1 MKKRGIGI
9 KKERELGIFGQIKR
23 EKIFGKLVL
32 FNEIILVAVLIIISI
47 AISIGTPKFYS
58 TTNILNILRDSSM
71 AIIAGIGMTML
82 LITGDV
88 DLSIGSLVAFVGVVT
103 MDIINKTMNVA
114 LGVFAG
120 MGLGAVVG
128 LINGIVRTKLKVN
141 SLIGTIAMMMIL
153 RGMVYIYSIAAI
165 QNYHQL
171 KAFYEIGNGYIGFMP
186 IPILIM
192 LVLYFV
198 FLFIVTRSVMGRR
211 LYATGGNYTAAKISG
226 IKVDNLKMLTFIM
239 NSILASISGIILV
252 SRMNSGQP
260 NAGSGFELSVIA
272 GVILG
277 GTSLGGGEGTLI
289 GTLIGVL
296 ILRIINNGIIILRWN
311 QDLQIVI
318 SGIVIIIAVFID
330 NKRKAARAK
339 IITT

>member
-1 MKKRGIGI
+1 MEEVDSTRKDRLI
-9 KKERELGIFGQIKR
+9 
-23 EKIFGKLVL
+23 GKLVL
-32 FNEIILVAVLIIISI
+32 FNEVILVAVLVIISA

-58 TTNILNILRDSSM
+58 TQNILNILRDSSM
-71 AIIAGIGMTML
+71 ASIAGIGMTML
-82 LITGDV
+82 LITGEV

-103 MDIINKTMNVA
+103 MDITNKTMNVP
-114 LGVFAG
+114 LGVLAG
-120 MGLGAVVG
+120 LGLGAAVG
-128 LINGIVRTKLKVN
+128 LINGLVRTKLKVS

-153 RGMVYIYSIAAI
+153 RGGVYIYRIAAV
-165 QNYHQL
+165 QNYHNL
-171 KAFYEIGNGYIGFMP
+171 NAFYGIGNGYLGFMP

-192 LVLYFV
+192 IILYFA
-198 FLFIVTRSVMGRR
+198 FLLVVNRTVMGRF

-226 IKVDNLKMLTFIM
+226 IKVDNLKIITFIM
-239 NSILASISGIILV
+239 NSVLAAVSGIILV

-260 NAGSGFELSVIA
+260 NAGVGFELSVIA

-296 ILRIINNGIIILRWN
+296 ILRVINNGIIILRWN

-330 NKRKAARAK
+330 TKRKVARSK

>member
-1 MKKRGIGI
+1 MEEVDSTRKDRLI
-9 KKERELGIFGQIKR
+9 
-23 EKIFGKLVL
+23 GKLVL
-32 FNEIILVAVLIIISI
+32 FNEVILVAVLVIISA

-58 TTNILNILRDSSM
+58 TQNILNILRDSSM

-82 LITGDV
+82 LITGEV

-103 MDIINKTMNVA
+103 MDITNKTMNVP
-114 LGVFAG
+114 LGILAG
-120 MGLGAVVG
+120 LGLGAAVG
-128 LINGIVRTKLKVN
+128 LINGLVRTKLKVS

-153 RGMVYIYSIAAI
+153 RGGVYIYRIAAV
-165 QNYHQL
+165 QNYHNL
-171 KAFYEIGNGYIGFMP
+171 NAFYGIGNGYLGFMP
-186 IPILIM
+186 VPILIM
-192 LVLYFV
+192 IILYFV
-198 FLFIVTRSVMGRR
+198 FLLVVNRTVMGRF

-226 IKVDNLKMLTFIM
+226 IKVDYLKIITFIM
-239 NSILASISGIILV
+239 NSVLAAVSGIILV

-260 NAGSGFELSVIA
+260 NAGVGFELSVIA

-296 ILRIINNGIIILRWN
+296 ILRVINNGIIILRWN

-330 NKRKAARAK
+330 TKRKVARSK

>member
-1 MKKRGIGI
+1 MNKQKRRKPLQETGSRG
-9 KKERELGIFGQIKR
+9 KNRF
-23 EKIFGKLVL
+23 FGKLVL
-32 FNEIILVAVLIIISI
+32 FNEVIMVAVLVIISV
-47 AISIGTPKFYS
+47 AISFGTAKFYS

-82 LITGDV
+82 LITGEV

-103 MDIINKTMNVA
+103 MDITNKTMSVPI
-114 LGVFAG
+114 GVIAG
-120 MGLGAVVG
+120 LGLGALVG
-128 LINGIVRTKLKVN
+128 LINGLVRTKLKVS

-153 RGMVYIYSIAAI
+153 RGMVYIYRIAAV
-165 QNYHQL
+165 QNYHGL
-171 KAFYEIGNGYIGFMP
+171 SAFYAIGNGYLGFMP
-186 IPILIM
+186 IPVLIM
-192 LVLYFV
+192 IVLYFA
-198 FLFIVTRSVMGRR
+198 FLLVVNRTVMGRC
-211 LYATGGNYTAAKISG
+211 LYATGGNNTAARISG
-226 IKVDNLKMLTFIM
+226 IKVDNLKILTFIL
-239 NSILASISGIILV
+239 NSTFAAVSGIILV

-260 NAGSGFELSVIA
+260 NAGVGFELSVIS

-318 SGIVIIIAVFID
+318 SGIVIIFAVFID
-330 NKRKAARAK
+330 NKRKVARSK

>member
-1 MKKRGIGI
+1 MGI
-9 KKERELGIFGQIKR
+9 LGQIKR

-114 LGVFAG
+114 LGVLAG

-171 KAFYEIGNGYIGFMP
+171 KALYEIGNGYIGFMP

-226 IKVDNLKMLTFIM
+226 IKVDNLKLLTFMM

-296 ILRIINNGIIILRWN
+296 ILRIINNGIIILRLN

-330 NKRKAARAK
+330 NKRKGARAK

>member
-1 MKKRGIGI
+1 MDESGFI
-9 KKERELGIFGQIKR
+9 KKDKLVS
-23 EKIFGKLVL
+23 KLVL
-32 FNEIILVAVLIIISI
+32 FNEIILVAVLIIISV

-82 LITGDV
+82 LITGEV

-114 LGVFAG
+114 LGVLAG

-128 LINGIVRTKLKVN
+128 LVNGLVRTKLKVN

-153 RGMVYIYSIAAI
+153 RGAVYIYRIAAV

-171 KAFYEIGNGYIGFMP
+171 RAFDEIGNGYVGFMP

-192 LVLYFV
+192 VVLYFG
-198 FLFIVTRSVMGRR
+198 FLLIVNRSVMGRR

-226 IKVDNLKMLTFIM
+226 IQVDSLKILTFIL
-239 NSILASISGIILV
+239 NSVLAAISGIILV

-260 NAGSGFELSVIA
+260 NAGVGFELSVIS

-296 ILRIINNGIIILRWN
+296 ILRVINNGIIILRWN

-330 NKRKAARAK
+330 SKRKVARAK

>member
-1 MKKRGIGI
+1 V
-9 KKERELGIFGQIKR
+9 LGILGQIKR

-32 FNEIILVAVLIIISI
+32 FNEIILVAVLIIIST

-82 LITGDV
+82 LITGEV

-114 LGVFAG
+114 LGVLAG
-120 MGLGAVVG
+120 IGLGAVAG
-128 LINGIVRTKLKVN
+128 LVNGIVRTKLKVN

-171 KAFYEIGNGYIGFMP
+171 RAFYEIGNGYVGFMP

-192 LVLYFV
+192 LILYFV

-211 LYATGGNYTAAKISG
+211 LYATGGNYIAAKISG
-226 IKVDNLKMLTFIM
+226 IKVDNLKLLTFMM

-260 NAGSGFELSVIA
+260 NAGVGFELSVIA

-330 NKRKAARAK
+330 SKRKVARTK

>member
-1 MKKRGIGI
+1 MGI
-9 KKERELGIFGQIKR
+9 LGQIKR
-23 EKIFGKLVL
+23 ERIFGKLVL
-32 FNEIILVAVLIIISI
+32 FNEIILVVVLIIISI

-82 LITGDV
+82 LITGEV

-103 MDIINKTMNVA
+103 MDIINRTMNVG
-114 LGVFAG
+114 LGVLAG

-128 LINGIVRTKLKVN
+128 LVNGLVRTKLKVN

-171 KAFYEIGNGYIGFMP
+171 GAFYEIGNGYVGFMP
-186 IPILIM
+186 IPIVIM

-198 FLFIVTRSVMGRR
+198 FLFIVTRSVMGRH

-226 IKVDNLKMLTFIM
+226 IKVDNLKLLTFM
-239 NSILASISGIILV
+239 MTSILASISGIILV

-260 NAGSGFELSVIA
+260 NAGVGFELSVIA

-318 SGIVIIIAVFID
+318 SGIVIIIAVYID
-330 NKRKAARAK
+330 SMRKVARAK

>member
-1 MKKRGIGI
+1 MEEVDSTRKDRLI
-9 KKERELGIFGQIKR
+9 
-23 EKIFGKLVL
+23 GKLVL
-32 FNEIILVAVLIIISI
+32 FNEVILVAVLVIISA

-58 TTNILNILRDSSM
+58 TQNILNILRDSSM

-82 LITGDV
+82 LITGEV

-103 MDIINKTMNVA
+103 MDITNKTMNVP
-114 LGVFAG
+114 LGVLAG
-120 MGLGAVVG
+120 LGLGAAVG
-128 LINGIVRTKLKVN
+128 LINGLVRTKLKVS

-153 RGMVYIYSIAAI
+153 RGGVYIYRIAAV
-165 QNYHQL
+165 QNYHNL
-171 KAFYEIGNGYIGFMP
+171 NAFYGIGNGYLGFMP
-186 IPILIM
+186 VPILIM
-192 LVLYFV
+192 IILYFV
-198 FLFIVTRSVMGRR
+198 FLLVVNRTVMGRF

-226 IKVDNLKMLTFIM
+226 IKVDYLKIITFIM
-239 NSILASISGIILV
+239 NSVLAAVSGIILV

-260 NAGSGFELSVIA
+260 NAGVGFELSVIA

-296 ILRIINNGIIILRWN
+296 ILRVINNGIIILRWN

-330 NKRKAARAK
+330 TKRKVARSK

>member
-1 MKKRGIGI
+1 LEDAGSKGR
-9 KKERELGIFGQIKR
+9 ERF
-23 EKIFGKLVL
+23 FGKLVL
-32 FNEIILVAVLIIISI
+32 FNEIIMVAVLVIISG
-47 AISIGTPKFYS
+47 AISIGTAKFYS
-58 TTNILNILRDSSM
+58 TTNLLNILRDSSM

-82 LITGDV
+82 LITGEV

-103 MDIINKTMNVA
+103 MDITNKTMSVP
-114 LGVFAG
+114 LGVIAG
-120 MGLGAVVG
+120 LGLGALVG
-128 LINGIVRTKLKVN
+128 LINGLVRTKLKVN

-153 RGMVYIYSIAAI
+153 RGMVYIYSIAAV
-165 QNYHQL
+165 QNYHNL
-171 KAFYEIGNGYIGFMP
+171 NAFYAIGNGYLGFMP
-186 IPILIM
+186 IPVLITI
-192 LVLYFV
+192 VLYFA
-198 FLFIVTRSVMGRR
+198 FLLVVNRTVMGRS
-211 LYATGGNYTAAKISG
+211 LYATGGNYMAARISG
-226 IKVDNLKMLTFIM
+226 IKVDNLKILTFIL
-239 NSILASISGIILV
+239 NSTLAAVSGIILV

-260 NAGSGFELSVIA
+260 NSGVGFELSVIS

-318 SGIVIIIAVFID
+318 SGIVIIIAVYVD

>member
-1 MKKRGIGI
+1 
-9 KKERELGIFGQIKR
+9 LGILGQIKR

-114 LGVFAG
+114 LGVLAG

-171 KAFYEIGNGYIGFMP
+171 KALYEIGNGYIGFMP

-226 IKVDNLKMLTFIM
+226 IKVDNLKLLTFMM

-289 GTLIGVL
+289 GTLIVVL
-296 ILRIINNGIIILRWN
+296 ILRIINNGIIILRLN

-330 NKRKAARAK
+330 NKRKGARAK

>member
-1 MKKRGIGI
+1 
-9 KKERELGIFGQIKR
+9 LGILGQIKR

-32 FNEIILVAVLIIISI
+32 FNEIILVAVLIIISM
-47 AISIGTPKFYS
+47 AISVGTPKFYS

-114 LGVFAG
+114 LGVLAG

-128 LINGIVRTKLKVN
+128 LANGFVRTKLKVN

-226 IKVDNLKMLTFIM
+226 IKVDNLKLLTFMM

-330 NKRKAARAK
+330 NKRKAARAR

>member
-1 MKKRGIGI
+1 VLSSAETG
-9 KKERELGIFGQIKR
+9 KKENF
-23 EKIFGKLVL
+23 FGKLVL
-32 FNEIILVAVLIIISI
+32 FNEIMLVAVLIIIAG

-58 TTNILNILRDSSM
+58 TTNLLNILRDSSM

-82 LITGDV
+82 LITGEV

-103 MDIINKTMNVA
+103 MDVINKTNSVFI
-114 LGVFAG
+114 GVIAG
-120 MGLGAVVG
+120 IGLGALTG
-128 LINGIVRTKLKVN
+128 LINGLVRTKLQVN

-153 RGMVYIYSIAAI
+153 RGSVYLYKQEAV

-171 KAFYEIGNGYIGFMP
+171 QAFYEIGNGYFGFMP
-186 IPILIM
+186 IPVITMAILY
-192 LVLYFV
+192 LL
-198 FLFIVTRSVMGRR
+198 FLFILYRTVLGRR
-211 LYATGGNYTAAKISG
+211 LYATGGNYIAAKISG
-226 IKVDNLKMLTFIM
+226 VKVDNLKVLTFMM
-239 NSILASISGIILV
+239 NSMFAAISGIILV

-260 NAGSGFELSVIA
+260 NAGVGFELSVIS

-296 ILRIINNGIIILRWN
+296 ILRVINNGIIILRWN

-318 SGIVIIIAVFID
+318 SGLIIILAVFID
-330 NKRKAARAK
+330 NKRKVARAK

>member
-1 MKKRGIGI
+1 MGI
-9 KKERELGIFGQIKR
+9 LGQIKR

-82 LITGDV
+82 LITGEV

-103 MDIINKTMNVA
+103 MDIINKTTNVA
-114 LGVFAG
+114 LGVLAG

-128 LINGIVRTKLKVN
+128 LVNGLVRTRLKVN

-171 KAFYEIGNGYIGFMP
+171 RAFYEIGNGYVGFMP
-186 IPILIM
+186 IPIVIM

-198 FLFIVTRSVMGRR
+198 FLFIVTRSVMGRH

-226 IKVDNLKMLTFIM
+226 IKVDNLKLLTFMM

-260 NAGSGFELSVIA
+260 NAGVGFELSVIA

-330 NKRKAARAK
+330 SKRKVARAK

>member
-1 MKKRGIGI
+1 MEEVDSTRKDRLI
-9 KKERELGIFGQIKR
+9 
-23 EKIFGKLVL
+23 GKLVL
-32 FNEIILVAVLIIISI
+32 FNEIILVAVLVIISA

-58 TTNILNILRDSSM
+58 TQNILNILRDSSM

-82 LITGDV
+82 LITGEV

-103 MDIINKTMNVA
+103 MDITNKTMNVP
-114 LGVFAG
+114 LGVLAG
-120 MGLGAVVG
+120 LGLGAAVG
-128 LINGIVRTKLKVN
+128 LINGLVRTKLKVS

-153 RGMVYIYSIAAI
+153 RGGVYIYRIAAV
-165 QNYHQL
+165 QNYHNL
-171 KAFYEIGNGYIGFMP
+171 NAFYGIGNGYLGFMP
-186 IPILIM
+186 VPILIM
-192 LVLYFV
+192 IILYFA
-198 FLFIVTRSVMGRR
+198 FLLVVNRTVMGRF

-226 IKVDNLKMLTFIM
+226 IKVDNLKIITFIM
-239 NSILASISGIILV
+239 NSVLAAVSGIILV

-260 NAGSGFELSVIA
+260 NAGVGFELSVIA

-296 ILRIINNGIIILRWN
+296 ILRVINNGIIILRWN

-330 NKRKAARAK
+330 TKRKVARSK

>member
-1 MKKRGIGI
+1 
-9 KKERELGIFGQIKR
+9 LGILGQIKR

-32 FNEIILVAVLIIISI
+32 FNEIILVAVLIIISM
-47 AISIGTPKFYS
+47 AISVGTPKFYS

-114 LGVFAG
+114 LGVLAG

-128 LINGIVRTKLKVN
+128 LANGFVRTKLKVN

-226 IKVDNLKMLTFIM
+226 IKVDNLKLLTFMM

>member
-1 MKKRGIGI
+1 MDKADLLKK
-9 KKERELGIFGQIKR
+9 
-23 EKIFGKLVL
+23 GKPLSKLIL
-32 FNEIILVAVLIIISI
+32 FNEIILVAVLIFISG
-47 AISIGTPKFYS
+47 AISVGTSKFYS
-58 TTNILNILRDSSM
+58 ATNIINILRDSSM

-82 LITGDV
+82 LITGEV

-103 MDIINKTMNVA
+103 MDITNKTLSVPM
-114 LGVFAG
+114 GVLAG
-120 MGLGAVVG
+120 MGLGATVG
-128 LINGIVRTKLKVN
+128 LANGIVRTKLKVN

-153 RGMVYIYSIAAI
+153 RGSVYLYSLAAV

-171 KAFYEIGNGYIGFMP
+171 RAFYEIGNGYVGFLP
-186 IPILIM
+186 IPVVMMI
-192 LVLYFV
+192 VLYGT
-198 FLFIVTRSVMGRR
+198 FLFVVTRTVMGRQ

-226 IKVDNLKMLTFIM
+226 IKVDNLKILTFVM
-239 NSILASISGIILV
+239 NSVLASISGIILV

-260 NAGSGFELSVIA
+260 NAGVGFELSVIA

-296 ILRIINNGIIILRWN
+296 ILRVINNGIIILRWN

-318 SGIVIIIAVFID
+318 SGIVIILAIYID
-330 NKRKAARAK
+330 NKRKIARSK
-339 IITT
+339 IITA

>member
-1 MKKRGIGI
+1 MEEVDSTRKDRLI
-9 KKERELGIFGQIKR
+9 
-23 EKIFGKLVL
+23 GKLVL
-32 FNEIILVAVLIIISI
+32 FNEVILVAVLVIISA

-58 TTNILNILRDSSM
+58 TQNILNILRDSSM

-82 LITGDV
+82 LITGEV

-103 MDIINKTMNVA
+103 MDITNKTMNVP
-114 LGVFAG
+114 LGVLAG
-120 MGLGAVVG
+120 LGLGAAVG
-128 LINGIVRTKLKVN
+128 LINGLVRTKLKVS

-153 RGMVYIYSIAAI
+153 RGGVYIYRIAAV
-165 QNYHQL
+165 QNYHNL
-171 KAFYEIGNGYIGFMP
+171 NAFYGIGNGYLGFLP
-186 IPILIM
+186 VPILIM
-192 LVLYFV
+192 IILYFV
-198 FLFIVTRSVMGRR
+198 FLLVVNRTVMGRF

-226 IKVDNLKMLTFIM
+226 IKVDNLKIITFIM
-239 NSILASISGIILV
+239 NSVLAAVSGIILV

-260 NAGSGFELSVIA
+260 NAGVGFELSVIA

-296 ILRIINNGIIILRWN
+296 ILRVINNGIIILRWN

-330 NKRKAARAK
+330 TKRKVARSK

>member
-1 MKKRGIGI
+1 
-9 KKERELGIFGQIKR
+9 LGILGQIKR
-23 EKIFGKLVL
+23 ERIFGKLVL
-32 FNEIILVAVLIIISI
+32 FNEIILVVVLIIISI

-82 LITGDV
+82 LITGEV

-103 MDIINKTMNVA
+103 MDIINRTMNVG
-114 LGVFAG
+114 LGVLAG

-128 LINGIVRTKLKVN
+128 LVNGLVRTKLKVN

-171 KAFYEIGNGYIGFMP
+171 GAFYEIGNGYVGFMP
-186 IPILIM
+186 IPIVIM

-198 FLFIVTRSVMGRR
+198 FLFIVTRSVMGRH

-226 IKVDNLKMLTFIM
+226 IKVDNLKLLTFM
-239 NSILASISGIILV
+239 MTSILASISGIILV

-260 NAGSGFELSVIA
+260 NAGVGFELSVIA

-318 SGIVIIIAVFID
+318 SGIVIIIAVYID
-330 NKRKAARAK
+330 SMRKVARAK